1 MLIYRCFKNRTK
13 LMKGLNVMSNNY
25 FAIERNGECWTNVIL
40 ADENGNL
47 AFEEFLYMSYNEMKD
62 SALLEDFVVAAMDAA
77 NRKSGEIDDQ
87 TVVTLIGEDD
97 VFIWGIMME
106 KDVDLED
113 HIRYVLVDWKKDG
126 KSYKYAS

>member
-1 MLIYRCFKNRTK
+1 
-13 LMKGLNVMSNNY
+13 MSNNY

-47 AFEEFLYMSYNEMKD
+47 AFEEFLDMNYNEMKD